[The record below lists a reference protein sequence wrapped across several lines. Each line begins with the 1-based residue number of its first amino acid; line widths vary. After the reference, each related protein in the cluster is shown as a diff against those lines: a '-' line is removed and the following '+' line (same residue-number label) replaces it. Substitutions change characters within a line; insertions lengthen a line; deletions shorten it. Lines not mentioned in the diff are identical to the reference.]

1 MASTGENVVLMTH
14 VYLITG
20 TDTARI
26 HARAKE
32 LFQALTRRKIKEQKA
47 SEAGVEKGNEQE
59 ASEAGVEKGNE
70 QEASEAGVEK
80 GNEQGASEAGVEKGN
95 EQEASE
101 AGVEKDQEHFRILN
115 DFLIDTISEGDESP
129 ASQMLSRVISS
140 LREPPFMKEYDDD
153 DKVIWLKRFNYFDA
167 GSSKSD
173 SSQKD
178 DSPKDGKKS
187 APKKPRKRQKPGE
200 PPEIE
205 FDEDE
210 PDTMGVRALAKFLY
224 KFKRPTPEGS
234 APTPDPRPE
243 FPHDIYLLLEGT
255 GCAPDSP
262 LGIICQDLGQV
273 EEYSL
278 PSSDAKT
285 PRPRDWEKQMDA
297 MISSYASQKGI
308 NISKEART
316 ALVNNLGWNA
326 TFVDQELEKLVCY
339 MGDNGATPISEEAVQ
354 LLGSVYDAP
363 ENWSLGDPVGA
374 RNLSLAL
381 AITEKIVSVSRKPLE
396 NARMM
401 LYALAKQ
408 FRYYMALR
416 LCLAEMRFSSGTALA
431 NHLNALDPAGKRAIV
446 EKYGEA
452 VAGNPWRIKHL
463 ADQCMNYT
471 PQEMLRAIQRL
482 RDVITAINSGG
493 ISSELLALENFLC
506 QTLPKEGIRP

>member
-32 LFQALTRRKIKEQKA
+32 LFQALTRRKIKEQ
-47 SEAGVEKGNEQE
+47 E
-59 ASEAGVEKGNE
+59 
-70 QEASEAGVEK
+70 
-80 GNEQGASEAGVEKGN
+80 ASEAGVEKGN

-167 GSSKSD
+167 D

-374 RNLSLAL
+374 RNLSLSL
-381 AITEKIVSVSRKPLE
+381 AIAEKIVSVSRKPLE

-463 ADQCMNYT
+463 ADQCLNYT